1 MTLLSALEIFATILG
16 FIYLY
21 LEYKAKYALWIVG
34 LIWSLAYMF
43 MFWKQG
49 MIAWVITWGY
59 YFIANIYG
67 MIVWKKE
74 KQAESPPTHL
84 KGKWLLPIF
93 LIITIL
99 MYPLWILEMK
109 YNPLAEFTWI
119 IFGTVFSTAIGFVGM
134 YLLAKKI
141 VEQWIIWIVVNL
153 IYTVI
158 NFYTGYLSNEPT
170 HYLTATFFF
179 FYTFMAVLG
188 YFNWKKMA
196 SVKDNFKSIH

>member
-84 KGKWLLPIF
+84 IGRWLLPIF
-93 LIITIL
+93 LVVTSL
-99 MYPLWILEMK
+99 MYH
-109 YNPLAEFTWI
+109 
-119 IFGTVFSTAIGFVGM
+119 V
-134 YLLAKKI
+134 
-141 VEQWIIWIVVNL
+141 
-153 IYTVI
+153 
-158 NFYTGYLSNEPT
+158 
-170 HYLTATFFF
+170 
-179 FYTFMAVLG
+179 
-188 YFNWKKMA
+188 
-196 SVKDNFKSIH
+196 